1 MKRYMPRLVDDV
13 LEFKLKSSGAVWIRG
28 PKWCGKSTTAEQ
40 FAKTVIRMQDE
51 DVRNQNIALAKM
63 SPSEFLKGDA
73 PLLIDEWQVIP
84 FIWNQIRTEVDRRD
98 EFGQFLL
105 TGSKQPEDVE
115 DADKHSGT
123 GRITTLLMRPMSLYE
138 SGESN
143 GTVSLES
150 MFKGE
155 GRPGRCNTSLR
166 DYAFYT
172 ARGGWPKAIGQD
184 EEIALELAASYV
196 AGLIDSDMS
205 LEDDVKRNPDRVR
218 LLLRS
223 YSRNCSTQA
232 NNSTIR
238 NNMIANDS
246 ESLD

>member
-1 MKRYMPRLVDDV
+1 MTMKRYMPRLVDDV

-123 GRITTLLMRPMSLYE
+123 GRITTLLMRPISLYSPE
-138 SGESN
+138 RAMGRYRWNRCSKA
-143 GTVSLES
+143 
-150 MFKGE
+150 KG
-155 GRPGRCNTSLR
+155 GQV
-166 DYAFYT
+166 A
-172 ARGGWPKAIGQD
+172 AIQ
-184 EEIALELAASYV
+184 V
-196 AGLIDSDMS
+196 
-205 LEDDVKRNPDRVR
+205 
-218 LLLRS
+218 
-223 YSRNCSTQA
+223 
-232 NNSTIR
+232 
-238 NNMIANDS
+238 
-246 ESLD
+246 